1 VPHAAKSP
9 ATVNAD
15 FATTI
20 IIRAS
25 EIVAGAAAD
34 QGDNPNAFE
43 ALQKA
48 RDEFVAGHLH
58 RDEKGRTY
66 GWPQLVND
74 LRRYLEAHGIVA
86 PGTWGNITRWS
97 TATNHNQVA
106 RILRES
112 APQISK
118 LVYDRTEAAT
128 AFELMDEKRR
138 SEHLLMKR
146 AAAFLSEQ
154 GLEVEIQW
162 EREDPDAPL
171 DFRGTIDRVPW
182 AFELKALRKDPNG
195 YHRKLGHPNE
205 RRSLEQQLEALAQPL
220 PQVRDD
226 TETLQ
231 WALDKAVS
239 DAGKSS
245 KIEALTGAKYCLVV
259 HNYQFTYI
267 DAWHTVTMP
276 DLGAFDAV
284 IVLHQDTVA
293 PAWTWE
299 VLRQT
304 GIDKPLRTQNA
315 GDLADIVEFRMSRNG
330 MPDPKLISY
339 AWEHLGDM
347 EGVESEILKAF
358 EPPARNECRLPE

>member
-66 GWPQLVND
+66 GWPQLVDD

-128 AFELMDEKRR
+128 AFELMTEKQRN
-138 SEHLLMKR
+138 EHLLMKK
-146 AAAFLSEQ
+146 AAAFLSQQ
-154 GLEVEIQW
+154 GLEVDIQW
-162 EREDPDAPL
+162 DREDPDGPL
-171 DFRGTIDRVPW
+171 DFVGTIDGMPW
-182 AFELKALRKDPNG
+182 GFELKALRADPEG
-195 YHRKLGHPNE
+195 YHRKVGHPNE
-205 RRSLEQQLEALAQPL
+205 QKSLEQQLESLAAPL
-220 PQVRDD
+220 PEIRDD
-226 TETLQ
+226 AGTLQ
-231 WALDKAVS
+231 KALDKAVR
-239 DAGKSS
+239 DAGKPS
-245 KIEALTGAKYCLVV
+245 KIDDLNGAKYCLVV
-259 HNYQFTYI
+259 HNYQFTYV
-267 DAWHTVTMP
+267 DAWRTVTLP
-276 DLGAFDAV
+276 DLALFDAV
-284 IVLHQDTVA
+284 IVLHQDTIA
-293 PAWTWE
+293 PASTWE
-299 VLRQT
+299 VLCQT
-304 GIDKPLRTQNA
+304 GIGKPLASQDIE
-315 GDLADIVEFRMSRNG
+315 DLADIAKFKASRTRG
-330 MPDPKLISY
+330 PDPELVRY
-339 AWEHLGDM
+339 AWALL
-347 EGVESEILKAF
+347 ESAESICDEIPQTF
-358 EPPARNECRLPE
+358 GPGG

>member
-1 VPHAAKSP
+1 
-9 ATVNAD
+9 
-15 FATTI
+15 
-20 IIRAS
+20 
-25 EIVAGAAAD
+25 
-34 QGDNPNAFE
+34 
-43 ALQKA
+43 
-48 RDEFVAGHLH
+48 
-58 RDEKGRTY
+58 
-66 GWPQLVND
+66 
-74 LRRYLEAHGIVA
+74 
-86 PGTWGNITRWS
+86 
-97 TATNHNQVA
+97 
-106 RILRES
+106 
-112 APQISK
+112 
-118 LVYDRTEAAT
+118 
-128 AFELMDEKRR
+128 
-138 SEHLLMKR
+138 MKR

-259 HNYQFTYI
+259 HNCQFTFVDSWRTI
-267 DAWHTVTMP
+267 TVP
-276 DLGAFDAV
+276 DLGAFDLV
-284 IVLHQDTVA
+284 IALHQDTITS
-293 PAWTWE
+293 AWTWE

-304 GIDKPLRTQNA
+304 GIDKPLPSQDVD
-315 GDLADIVEFRMSRNG
+315 GLADIVEFKMSRHG
-330 MPDPKLISY
+330 MPDAELIRD
-339 AWEHLGDM
+339 AWEHLGDV
-347 EGVESEILKAF
+347 EGIE
-358 EPPARNECRLPE
+358 N